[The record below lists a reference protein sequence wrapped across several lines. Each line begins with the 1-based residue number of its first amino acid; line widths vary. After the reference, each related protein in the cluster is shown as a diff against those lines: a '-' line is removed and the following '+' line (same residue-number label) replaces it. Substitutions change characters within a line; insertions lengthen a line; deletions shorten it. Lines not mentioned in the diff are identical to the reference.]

1 MNQSRLFLF
10 LFAASLSW
18 LSQTTVGFSQTSGGE
33 ASDIFFRGYMANN
46 AGERM
51 EKAGDLQGAIRK
63 YREAEE
69 VLTSVANTFPAWET
83 RMVAYRRGMVKDSI
97 ARVEIAIARGAGAA
111 APADASAGAAPQ
123 ASAGSVP
130 APGALAGSTGF
141 VQPSQD
147 GDPPSLND
155 MLSQWETAWR
165 KKVEALQQQ
174 NRIYEGDLSKWQQWY
189 QWASGEIQTTR
200 ASRDQAAARVAA
212 VEAELQRAQ
221 MAMKAGQTTQ
231 AQVDQ
236 LMQQKAAAVG
246 QMHAAETKLKSAQQ
260 AATEAS
266 QKLAEVSAK
275 VAGLESERDKA
286 LKERDEAMK
295 NADEAT
301 KQAAALSAQNMGL
314 QTQVDDLKKRGT
326 TDEMK
331 RLTAENERLKKELD
345 DAQKQVVALQADVT
359 RKDQE
364 IASLKTELTNI
375 QGQLTDLRKEN
386 TAYQTQISELT
397 LQLKQVQEQM
407 GTKPADGSAIPP
419 ELANENEVL
428 RNIILRQLRSQ
439 ARQQQAKSLVIGEL
453 QKMEGASQDLLRQ
466 VQELE
471 DSRVTLSP
479 EEQKLFSDPQ
489 IKELLGGSAIKATL
503 MVQNEPA
510 TGAKPEETTENSA
523 DALVQKGNEALQ
535 AKRNDEAA
543 GFYSDALRA
552 EPKNASALIGQGLA
566 YQRAGKYAEA
576 EAALKK
582 CLAYD
587 PENSNAAFTLGVV
600 LFKQEKWSDAMTWF
614 EKCLSVDTKNSQAH
628 HYLGIIANRL
638 GLLQRAEKEFK
649 TVLAIDPSFGEAHF
663 NLAVLYITWD
673 PPQWDKAQAEY
684 KDALSKGVAADEN
697 LEKLL
702 NSRVS
707 AR

>member
-1 MNQSRLFLF
+1 MNQRCFYLFI
-10 LFAASLSW
+10 FAASLCLLAQPRVAFTQSA
-18 LSQTTVGFSQTSGGE
+18 GGE
-33 ASDIFFRGYMANN
+33 ASDVFFRGYMANN

-51 EKAGDLQGAIRK
+51 EKAGDLDGAMRK
-63 YREAEE
+63 FREAAE
-69 VLTSVANTFPAWET
+69 VLDSVANTYPTWEPK
-83 RMVAYRRGMVKDSI
+83 MVEYRRSHVK
-97 ARVEIAIARGAGAA
+97 EAIARLELAMAKGTTTVNPSAV
-111 APADASAGAAPQ
+111 PLSAGAP
-123 ASAGSVP
+123 VP
-130 APGALAGSTGF
+130 TPGALNGGAGVGPVGDT
-141 VQPSQD
+141 
-147 GDPPSLND
+147 GDPPSLNQ
-155 MLSQWETAWR
+155 MLSQWEQAWR
-165 KKVEALQQQ
+165 QKVETLQQQ
-174 NRIYEGDLSKWQQWY
+174 NRIYEGDLAKWQQWY
-189 QWASGEIQTTR
+189 QWASGEIQSTR
-200 ASRDQAAARVAA
+200 AARDQAASRVTA

-221 MAMKAGQTTQ
+221 MAMKAGSASQ

-236 LMQQKAAAVG
+236 LLQEKATAVG
-246 QMHAAETKLKSAQQ
+246 QMHAAESKLKSAQQ

-275 VAGLESERDKA
+275 VATLEAERDKA
-286 LKERDEAMK
+286 YKERDDAMK
-295 NADEAT
+295 SADAAT
-301 KQAAALSAQNMGL
+301 KKSDALAAQNLGL
-314 QTQVDDLKKRGT
+314 QTQIDDLKKRGT

-331 RLTAENERLKKELD
+331 RLAAENERLKKDLD
-345 DAQKQVVALQADVT
+345 AAQKQVVALQADVT

-364 IASLKTELTNI
+364 IASLKTELTSI
-375 QGQLTDLRKEN
+375 QGQLAALRKEN

-397 LQLKQVQEQM
+397 LQLKQVQAQM
-407 GTKPADGSAIPP
+407 GTQAADGSPVSP
-419 ELANENEVL
+419 ELAAENEVL
-428 RNIILRQLRSQ
+428 RSIILRQLRSQ
-439 ARQQQAKSLVIGEL
+439 ARQQQAKSLVITEL

-479 EEQKLFSDPQ
+479 EEQQLFSDPQ
-489 IKELLGGSAIKATL
+489 VKELLGGAAIKATL
-503 MVQNEPA
+503 MAQNDPVPTKSDA
-510 TGAKPEETTENSA
+510 ADSTAV
-523 DALVQKGNEALQ
+523 DALVKKGNEALQ
-535 AKRNDEAA
+535 AKNYDEAA
-543 GFYSDALRA
+543 KVYEETLRA
-552 EPKNASALIGQGLA
+552 EPKNASALIGLGMA
-566 YQRAGKYAEA
+566 HQRAGRYAEA

-587 PENSNAAFTLGVV
+587 SENANAAFTLGVV

-649 TVLAIDPSFGEAHF
+649 TVLALDPAFGEAHF

-684 KDALSKGVAADEN
+684 KDALSKGVTADEN

>member
-1 MNQSRLFLF
+1 MNQCRLLFL

-18 LSQTTVGFSQTSGGE
+18 LALPTVGFSQAAGGE
-33 ASDIFFRGYMANN
+33 ASDVFFRGYMANN

-51 EKAGDLQGAIRK
+51 EKAGDLQGAMRK

-69 VLTSVANTFPAWET
+69 VLTSVANTFPAWES
-83 RMVAYRRGMVKDSI
+83 RMVAYRRGMVKDAI
-97 ARVEIAIARGAGAA
+97 ARVETAIARGTGAVAPAA
-111 APADASAGAAPQ
+111 AGTGAPQ
-123 ASAGSVP
+123 QETPGAVP
-130 APGALAGSTGF
+130 APGALADSSMAAPTS
-141 VQPSQD
+141 PD

-155 MLSQWETAWR
+155 MLSEWEKAWR
-165 KKVEALQQQ
+165 RKVEALQQQ

-189 QWASGEIQTTR
+189 QWASGEIQSTR

-212 VEAELQRAQ
+212 VDAELQRAQ

-236 LMQQKAAAVG
+236 LMKEKATAVG

-260 AATEAS
+260 SATEAS

-275 VAGLESERDKA
+275 VSGLEAERDKA

-295 NADEAT
+295 NSDAAS

-314 QTQVDDLKKRGT
+314 QTQVDDLKKRGSSE
-326 TDEMK
+326 EMK
-331 RLTAENERLKKELD
+331 RLAAENERLKKELE

-364 IASLKTELTNI
+364 IASLKTELTTI
-375 QGQLTDLRKEN
+375 QGQLADLRKEN

-407 GTKPADGSAIPP
+407 TAKPTDGSPVPP

-428 RNIILRQLRSQ
+428 RSIILRQLRAQ

-471 DSRVTLSP
+471 DSRVSLTP

-510 TGAKPEETTENSA
+510 PTAAPQETKENSA
-523 DALVQKGNEALQ
+523 DALVQKGNDALQ

-552 EPKNASALIGQGLA
+552 EPKNASALIGLGLA
-566 YQRAGKYAEA
+566 HQRAGKYAEA

-587 PENSNAAFTLGVV
+587 TENSNAAFTLGVV

-649 TVLAIDPSFGEAHF
+649 TVLALDPTFGEAHF

-684 KDALSKGVAADEN
+684 KDALSKGVSADEN